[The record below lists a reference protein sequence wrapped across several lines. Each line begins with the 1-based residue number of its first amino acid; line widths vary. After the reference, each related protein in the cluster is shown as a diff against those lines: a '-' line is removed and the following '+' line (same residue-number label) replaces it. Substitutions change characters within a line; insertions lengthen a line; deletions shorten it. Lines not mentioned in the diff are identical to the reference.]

1 MENGP
6 SQRVFKATH
15 LVAKAT
21 TIIIHV
27 TMTITTPHDAMMLMV
42 AMVMKDG
49 KDILDLG
56 HGSDIVVGRGHAIEF
71 DHGLGRGHVKK
82 SITCSVKVT

>member
-15 LVAKAT
+15 LVAKA

-56 HGSDIVVGRGHAIEF
+56 HGSDIVVGRGNAVEF
-71 DHGLGRGHVKK
+71 GHGLSEHSSTHPTGVIHY
-82 SITCSVKVT
+82 I